1 MAKGLGLIGNYS
13 GKVGNTIGYVLRN
26 SKNKQTQG
34 IRVYQ
39 PVVRNPQSTL
49 QMQQRIKIAAV
60 SNIYRQF
67 KEVIRRSM
75 ENQEYGDASRRAW
88 LRQALGSQFS
98 AGPWLLKGTTTAY
111 PIPDINMS
119 VGSLPDLNVQVTTTA
134 DAVGLELNRESATS
148 GATVTTVGQLS
159 EMLIFEGNVM
169 EGDQVTILAGLVNA
183 TGVYWGPVRAFYV
196 STASST
202 PISTLGLSV
211 PELQPGAS
219 SETAEIFVGTNTSS
233 GYANVV
239 CLITSRDGD
248 GQHLRNT
255 ARFVFAPNALALEV
269 YNSLYKPTAI
279 ESYRTQE
286 SKTEDWQVT
295 RSAAGGDTLTVQT
308 LAGDSVVLVSLTQAG
323 GYLQGVADDGAQ
335 YYIYGNYANSSAF
348 ENYISSLNS
357 RTTTAPSGVTN
368 ANTVGI
374 TYGTTA
380 AAQSANLVSFADW
393 FVRQGGSVGVVI

>member
-67 KEVIRRSM
+67 KDVIRRSM

-119 VGSLPDLNVQVTTTA
+119 VGSLPDINVQLDLGSTQIGWEV
-134 DAVGLELNRESATS
+134 NRASST
-148 GATVTTVGQLS
+148 GVLDVTTVGALSQL
-159 EMLIFEGNVM
+159 LIYEGNVV
-169 EGDQVTILAGLVNA
+169 EGDQVTILAGSVTAN
-183 TGVYWGPVRAFYV
+183 GVAWGPVRAFYV

-202 PISTLGLSV
+202 PLSSLGLGFPAFADGDTFVTGDVYVGNS
-211 PELQPGAS
+211 
-219 SETAEIFVGTNTSS
+219 TAGEF
-233 GYANVV
+233 ANVV

-255 ARFVFAPNALALEV
+255 ARFVFASDALALLE
-269 YNSLYKPTAI
+269 YSPAYRATAI

-295 RSAAGGDTLTVQT
+295 RAAGGGTNVTVQT
-308 LAGDSVVLVSLTQAG
+308 LGGSSVVLTSLQQVG
-323 GYLQGVADDGAQ
+323 GYLMAVADDGSQ
-335 YYIYGNYANSSAF
+335 YYIFGNNDR
-348 ENYISSLNS
+348 LNS
-357 RTTTAPSGVTN
+357 FHSYLTSYSTRSTTAPSGASN
-368 ANTVGI
+368 ANTIGI
-374 TYGTTA
+374 TYGANAEQKDANFATFTT
-380 AAQSANLVSFADW
+380 W
-393 FVRQGGSVGVVI
+393 FVREGGSITALM